1 MRLSLGFRKRHY
13 SLSNPISVLK
23 KFYFIQSICA
33 KKHPYLV
40 LFLLFLASSFAV
52 KGQIHANFISNTV
65 SGCAPLVVQFS
76 DSSKGNPSSWKWDLG
91 NGTTSI
97 LQNPSVAYFQP
108 GTYTV
113 KLMIKN
119 AYGIDSVIKKNY
131 ITVYASPVINFK
143 ASSVTGCFPLSTTF
157 SDLSTPGSGS
167 ITNWQWDFGD
177 GNFSEAKNP
186 DHTYNSAGDFNVSL
200 KATNS
205 NGCVTSKTVPAYIHI
220 PTGVT
225 ADFTNSSS
233 ASCAAPVSIQ
243 FNNKSTGSGTLT
255 YLWDFGDGVTST
267 LANPAHT
274 YSASGSFTVS
284 LRVTNSTGCNNSI
297 VKKNLIIIGQTK
309 ADFSAPEKLCA
320 QTPATFINTSN
331 PLPSTGSWNFGDGTD
346 TIALNAVK
354 VFNQPG
360 NYTVKMISNNGAC
373 KDSVSKNVE
382 VIAKPVIAF
391 SANDSVSCAIPFT
404 ASFTNASTNGAGY
417 FWDFGDGTTSNN
429 ANPSHTYLKEGNY
442 TVKLF
447 VTNAS
452 GCTDS
457 LVKTDFIKIKIPVVT
472 LDNLP
477 DKGCAPLSHAF
488 SATVNSVEPITNY
501 QWNFGDGTSSNA
513 INPTHVYNS
522 EGKYTVTLTYT
533 TAGGCTGT
541 VTVNDAIAVGSK
553 PTPKFIADPVNT
565 CAYRAINFTDQSS
578 GNPDAWLWYFGD
590 GGSSTVQSP
599 AHQYNDTGFFNVT
612 LIAINKGCADTI
624 TYPKKV
630 HITPPVALF
639 SFEKTCDLPR
649 KVIFTDHSIGADYYN
664 WTFGDG
670 TTSTE
675 KSPSHAF
682 AKPGIYGVS
691 LTVTNQ
697 VTGCSET
704 KSDTINVIHEIPD
717 FTISDTDVCK
727 KTPVI
732 FQSTNNIQNISS
744 YTWKFGDGI
753 SVSDSANVAS
763 HSYTKANAYN
773 VTLIVTDVNGCIDSV
788 TKPTSVKVNGPTA
801 NFGASVT
808 GICLNSTVGFTD
820 SSSTD
825 GTHTIVK
832 WNWNWG
838 DGKVEN
844 DSVAPFNHSYASAGN
859 YTVSLAVTDSKGCTD
874 TLTKPKA
881 ILVSKP
887 VANFTADTLSCTSKP
902 INFANSSSGPGLK
915 YTWNFG
921 DGSTSDQPNPVHLY
935 SKEGMYSVNLSIT
948 DQYGCGSAISKTN
961 YIRIA
966 NPKAG
971 FKVSDSTGTCP
982 PLIVTF
988 TNQSV
993 NYSKY
998 EWNFGDGTTSTELN
1012 PSHFYSSAG
1021 TFNAVL
1027 TITGPGGCTSQK
1039 IQKIKVDGPS
1049 GSFTY
1054 KNIIGCAPL
1063 QTTFEAHTKN
1073 NSLFI
1078 WDYNDGTTISS
1089 KDSNIVHNYTTPGK
1103 YLPKMILQD
1112 ANGCKVPIVGKDSI
1126 SVFGVTAS
1134 FKHDGAF
1141 VCDSNAVHFS
1151 NTSVSNDQMVKYVWN
1166 FGDGTGSSLLNP
1178 THSYQQAG
1186 SYKTSLIVTTQRGC
1200 VDTIVNPQPVKV
1212 NRSPQI
1218 SISGSAGECVAT
1230 VFNFSGIVS
1239 NPDTSTV
1246 SWKWDFANG
1255 NVSALQKP
1263 ESQSYS
1269 KAGNYTIKAIGYS
1282 SNGCNDTTT
1291 QSIEVFPLPKL
1302 SVAGD
1307 TVVCLGSSQT
1317 LKVSGAE
1324 TYQWSPAKYLSCIN
1338 CATPVS
1344 RPDSAV
1350 TYFVK
1355 GTSAKGCVAVD
1366 SIAVSVKFPFTLSVK
1381 KADTLCLGRSVQ
1393 LNASGAD
1400 QYSWFPATGLNHS
1413 NISSPVASPNSSTI
1427 YQVIGTDSKGCFRDT
1442 AYVPVKVYPM
1452 PTVNAGEDKTINVG
1466 QQIQITPTVSNDV
1479 TNISWTPSTAI
1490 VSQDKGAITVAPKES
1505 IEYTIEV
1512 SNEGHCRAMDRI
1524 SVFVLCNNANVFVP
1538 NTFSPNGDGANDIFY
1553 PRGSGVFKILN
1564 LKVFNRWGQI
1574 VYDRSNINANDPTV
1588 GWDGTYKGNVL
1599 SPDVFVY
1606 VLQVVCENNSILT
1619 FKGNIALLK

>member
-1 MRLSLGFRKRHY
+1 
-13 SLSNPISVLK
+13 LK
-23 KFYFIQSICA
+23 KLYFIYSFRVKAPASIT
-33 KKHPYLV
+33 
-40 LFLLFLASSFAV
+40 LFLLLFAASFTV
-52 KGQIHANFISNTV
+52 KGQISANFISNQKT
-65 SGCAPLVVQFS
+65 GCAPLVVQFT

-91 NGTTSI
+91 NGTTSV
-97 LQNPSVAYFQP
+97 LQNPSVAYFEP
-108 GTYTV
+108 GTYSV
-113 KLMIKN
+113 KLTIKN
-119 AYGIDSVIKKNY
+119 SFGVDSIIKKNY

-143 ASSVTGCFPLSTTF
+143 ASSVTGCFPLATTF

-177 GNFSEAKNP
+177 GNFSETKNP
-186 DHTYNSAGDFNVSL
+186 GHTYTSAGDFNVSL

-220 PTGVT
+220 PTGVK
-225 ADFTNSSS
+225 ADFTNSTS
-233 ASCAAPVSIQ
+233 ASCNAPVSIQ
-243 FNNKSTGSGTLT
+243 FTNKSSGSGTLQ
-255 YLWDFGDGVTST
+255 YQWNFGDGTTST

-274 YSASGSFTVS
+274 YSNSGSFTVS
-284 LRVTNSTGCNNSI
+284 VSVTNATGCTDI
-297 VKKNLIIIGQTK
+297 LEKKNLIIIGQTK
-309 ADFSAPEKLCA
+309 ADFSIPSKLCA

-331 PLPSTGSWNFGDGTD
+331 PVPSNANWNFGDGTD
-346 TIALNAVK
+346 TVSLNAVK
-354 VFNQPG
+354 VFKNPG
-360 NYTVKMISNNGAC
+360 NYTVTMISNNGAC
-373 KDSVSKNVE
+373 KDSVSKNIE

-391 SANDSVSCAIPFT
+391 SVNDSVSCAIPF
-404 ASFTNASTNGAGY
+404 AVNFTNSSTNVASV
-417 FWDFGDGTTSNN
+417 FWDFGDGSTSNS
-429 ANPSHTYLKEGNY
+429 ANPSHTYQQEGNY
-442 TVKLF
+442 TVRLF

-472 LDNLP
+472 IDNLP
-477 DKGCAPLSHAF
+477 QKGCAPLSHTF
-488 SATVNSVEPITNY
+488 SATVNSVVPVVKY
-501 QWNFGDGTSSNA
+501 QWNFGDGSSSNA
-513 INPTHVYNS
+513 VNPTHVYTV

-533 TAGGCTGT
+533 TAGGCSGT
-541 VTVNDAIAVGSK
+541 VTVTDAILVGAK
-553 PTPKFIADPVNT
+553 PTPKYIADPVNT
-565 CAYRAINFTDQSS
+565 CAFQQIHFTDQSS
-578 GNPDAWLWYFGD
+578 GKPDEWLWYFGD
-590 GGSSTVQSP
+590 GGSSSDQNP
-599 AHQYNDTGFFNVT
+599 AHQYSDTGLFDVT

-630 HITPPVALF
+630 HIHPPVALF

-664 WTFGDG
+664 WNFGDG

-675 KSPSHAF
+675 KSPAHAF
-682 AKPGIYGVS
+682 VNPGIYAVS

-704 KSDTINVIHEIPD
+704 KTDTIPVIHEIPD
-717 FTISDTDVCK
+717 FTISGTDVCK
-727 KTPVI
+727 KTPVT
-732 FQSTNNIQNISS
+732 FQSNNNIQNVSS
-744 YTWKFGDGI
+744 YTWNFGDGI
-753 SVSDSANVAS
+753 SVSDSANVVS
-763 HSYTKANAYN
+763 HIYSKANSYN
-773 VTLIVTDVNGCIDSV
+773 VTLIVKDVDGCIDSV
-788 TKPTSVKVNGPTA
+788 TKPTLVKVNGPTA
-801 NFGASVT
+801 NFGASVA
-808 GICLNSTVGFTD
+808 GICLNSTVVFND

-825 GTHTIVK
+825 GTHNLVK
-832 WNWNWG
+832 WNWSWG
-838 DGKVEN
+838 DGMTEN
-844 DSVAPFNHSYASAGN
+844 DSVASFNHSYASAGN
-859 YTVSLAVTDSKGCTD
+859 YTVSLVVTDSKGCTD
-874 TLTKPKA
+874 TLAKPNA

-887 VANFTADTLSCTSKP
+887 VASFTADTLSCTSKP
-902 INFANSSSGPGLK
+902 INFVNSSSGPGLK

-921 DGSTSDQPNPVHLY
+921 DGSTSDKQNPVHLF
-935 SKEGMYSVNLSIT
+935 SKEGMYSVSLSIT
-948 DQYGCGSAISKTN
+948 DQYGCGSNISKRN
-961 YIRIA
+961 YIQVA
-966 NPKAG
+966 NPKAD
-971 FKVSDSTGTCP
+971 FRVSDSIGTCP

-993 NYSKY
+993 NYSKI

-1027 TITGPGGCTSQK
+1027 TITSPSGCTSQK
-1039 IQKIKVDGPS
+1039 TQKIVVKGPS

-1063 QTTFEAHTKN
+1063 QTTFEAHAKN

-1089 KDSNIVHNYTTPGK
+1089 KDSNQVHNYTTPGK

-1134 FKHDGAF
+1134 FHHDGVL
-1141 VCDSNAVHFS
+1141 VCDTNLVNFS
-1151 NTSVSNDQMVKYVWN
+1151 NTSASNDAMVKYVWN
-1166 FGDGTGSSLLNP
+1166 FGDGTTSSVSNP
-1178 THSYQQAG
+1178 SHSYKQAG

-1200 VDTIVNPQPVKV
+1200 VDTVVNPQAVKV

-1230 VFNFSGIVS
+1230 IFNFSGIVS

-1246 SWKWDFANG
+1246 SWKWDFG
-1255 NVSALQKP
+1255 NRNFSTQQNP
-1263 ESQSYS
+1263 EPQSYL

-1282 SNGCNDTTT
+1282 SNGCNDTATK
-1291 QSIEVFPLPKL
+1291 SIAVFALPNL
-1302 SVAGD
+1302 SISGD
-1307 TVVCLGSSQT
+1307 TVVCLGASQT
-1317 LKVSGAE
+1317 LKVSGAQ
-1324 TYQWSPAKYLSCIN
+1324 TYSWSPAKYLSCTN

-1344 RPDSAV
+1344 RPDSAI
-1350 TYFVK
+1350 TYKVK
-1355 GTSAKGCVAVD
+1355 GTSDKGCISED
-1366 SIAVSVKFPFTLSVK
+1366 SISVSVKFPFRLSFK
-1381 KADTLCLGRSVQ
+1381 KADTLCIGRSVQ
-1393 LNASGAD
+1393 LYASGTDKYA
-1400 QYSWFPATGLNHS
+1400 WFPATGLNNS
-1413 NISSPVASPNSSTI
+1413 NISSPVASPTSSTI

-1466 QQIQITPTVSNDV
+1466 QQIQIAPTVSNDV
-1479 TNISWTPSTAI
+1479 TNVTWTPSTGI
-1490 VSQDKGAITVAPKES
+1490 VSRDQNSITVAPKES

-1512 SNEGHCRAMDRI
+1512 SNEGHCRAQDRV

-1564 LKVFNRWGQI
+1564 LRVFNRWGQI
-1574 VYDRSNINANDPTV
+1574 VYDRSNINANDPSV
-1588 GWDGTYKGNVL
+1588 GWDGTYKGNPL